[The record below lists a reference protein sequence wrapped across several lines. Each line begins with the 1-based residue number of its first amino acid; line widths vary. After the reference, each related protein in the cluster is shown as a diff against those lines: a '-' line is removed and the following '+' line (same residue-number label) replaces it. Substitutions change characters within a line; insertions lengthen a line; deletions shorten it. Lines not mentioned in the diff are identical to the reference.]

1 MRCLSGWMVA
11 LAFAPALFAGC
22 GGGAAPTPPTPG
34 TLTLAWTPTPP
45 SLLAETTGTLYFE
58 ELYAVGDSGFDRRLE
73 RRDVLV
79 PLEAP
84 TELVLT
90 DLPQGLYSR
99 FRGEIEGLTLDAT
112 YQGTPVQIRA
122 AFEAVWIDLR
132 GDGVEVALGHSGRF
146 LLAFDIGAWFDATV
160 LDSAERTGDVLLFDP
175 THNRELLLDVLN
187 RIGASFSLT
196 TLATDG

>member
-11 LAFAPALFAGC
+11 LAFAPALLVGC
-22 GGGAAPTPPTPG
+22 GGGAAPAPPAPG

-45 SLLAETTGTLYFE
+45 TLLANTVGTLYFE
-58 ELYAVGDSGFDRRLE
+58 ELYAVGDGGFDRRLE

-79 PLEAP
+79 ALEAP
-84 TELVLT
+84 TELVLD
-90 DLPQGLYSR
+90 DLPQGIYSR
-99 FRGEIEGLTLDAT
+99 FRGELEGLSLDAT
-112 YQGTPVQIRA
+112 YQGTPVQIRVG
-122 AFEAVWIDLR
+122 FESLWVDLR

-146 LLAFDIGAWFDATV
+146 SLGFDIGAWFEAAA

-187 RIGASFSLT
+187 RIGASFTLT